1 MDYGFVCVV
10 FFSGFHIICD
20 RLFQSLEEGPIYATS
35 APSQACS
42 SLLSERVQTMI
53 VTTILWS
60 KYLDMLFAN
69 TFAVAKIRWDYVP
82 VWQVFDFSIVLVH
95 M

>member
-1 MDYGFVCVV
+1 
-10 FFSGFHIICD
+10 
-20 RLFQSLEEGPIYATS
+20 
-35 APSQACS
+35 
-42 SLLSERVQTMI
+42 MI

-69 TFAVAKIRWDYVP
+69 TFAVAKKRWDYVP